1 MGGKPIFE
9 EDGMELSER
18 WALAEAVEAA
28 VREVG
33 AELAARRPVEP
44 APART
49 AEEAMA
55 RFAELDGPAADG
67 LRTRLGALRPQ
78 AGWAPEEWDGTVPTE
93 GEWWVCDATD
103 GAVQYL
109 LGLPHWAVTATLVR
123 DGAAVLAVVHAPEL
137 DGGRTYRAVL
147 DGGARLDGRPIA
159 PLERELAAAVA
170 ATSQPP
176 LVAADPVALRRAGES
191 LSAMAGAVP
200 AVRNLGPTALQ
211 VAQVG
216 SGHLALF
223 WQYGT
228 DAGNLLPG
236 ALIAR
241 EAGAAVTDAAGAAWT
256 AGSDSVLVAAPG
268 LHADAVGVL
277 RAVR

>member
-1 MGGKPIFE
+1 M
-9 EDGMELSER
+9 DL
-18 WALAEAVEAA
+18 WTTAEGVEAA

-33 AELAARRPVEP
+33 AGLAARRPVEP
-44 APART
+44 VQART
-49 AEEAMA
+49 PEEAA
-55 RFAELDGPAADG
+55 AAFAAVDGPAAAE
-67 LRTRLGALRPQ
+67 LRERLTALYPA
-78 AGWAPEEWDGTVPTE
+78 AGWLPEELDGSLPAE

-109 LGLPHWAVTATLVR
+109 LGQPHWAVTATLVR
-123 DGAAVLAVVHAPEL
+123 DGEAELAVVHAPEL
-137 DGGRTYRAVL
+137 FGRGRTYRAVL
-147 DGGARLDGRPIA
+147 GGGAQLDGRPIA
-159 PLERELAAAVA
+159 PVERELAITVA

-176 LVAADPVALRRAGES
+176 MVARDATALRRAGES
-191 LSAMAGAVP
+191 LSAMAGAVL

-216 SGHLALF
+216 SGHLPLF
-223 WQYGT
+223 WQYGV

-256 AGSDSVLVAAPG
+256 AGSDSFLAAAPG
-268 LHADAVGVL
+268 LHARAVEVL
-277 RAVR
+277 RAVS